1 MARSSEDFFSGLL
14 SLVRAAWRG
23 RGREILIRGV
33 LTLLLAA
40 GLVALLATS
49 KYGFDFAAIWT
60 YRGLLLK
67 GLLLTL
73 AATAVAYVLGFAL
86 GIVVALLRLSRRLV
100 FRHLGDL
107 YVEVFRSTPF
117 LVQLSLFYFG
127 IAPILGLD
135 NKFVIG
141 TISLALF
148 AASYSG
154 EIIRA
159 GIESIDRGQ
168 VEAARS
174 LGLSRGQTMRFVVLP
189 QALKRMIPPLTGEL
203 IALTKESSLL
213 FFIGVVELFAVANQA
228 GADTY
233 RYLEAFL
240 VAGLCYMIINV
251 PLSLLSRRLEK
262 KLSTSGKAGDHL

>member
-1 MARSSEDFFSGLL
+1 MVPGSGHGTNSS
-14 SLVRAAWRG
+14 R
-23 RGREILIRGV
+23 ILIRIA
-33 LTLLLAA
+33 LTLLLAGA
-40 GLVALLATS
+40 FTALLSTS
-49 KYGFDFAAIWT
+49 DYSFGAIWA
-60 YRGLLLK
+60 YRSLLLK

-73 AATAVAYVLGFAL
+73 AATAAAYVLGFGL
-86 GIVVALLRLSRRLV
+86 GIGVALLRLSRSIV
-100 FRHLGDL
+100 PRHLGDL
-107 YVEVFRSTPF
+107 YVEIFRGTPF

-127 IAPILGLD
+127 IAPMLGID
-135 NKFVIG
+135 SKFLIG
-141 TISLALF
+141 TVSLGLF

-159 GIESIDRGQ
+159 GIESIERGQ

-174 LGLSRGQTMRFVVLP
+174 LGLSRRQTMRYVVLP

-233 RYLEAFL
+233 LYLEAYI
-240 VAGLCYMIINV
+240 VAGFCYLLINI
-251 PLSLLSRRLEK
+251 PLSLLSRGLEK
-262 KLSTSGKAGDHL
+262 RLSTSKTPGDHL